1 MMDKKKERK
10 YETHLIERNAD
21 LTKVWGEV
29 VSRIRKG
36 VNHERRHE
44 R

>member
-1 MMDKKKERK
+1 MTRQKKERK
-10 YETHLIERNAD
+10 YETHLMEGSAD
-21 LTKVWGEV
+21 LTKVWQEV

-36 VNHERRHE
+36 ANHERRGK